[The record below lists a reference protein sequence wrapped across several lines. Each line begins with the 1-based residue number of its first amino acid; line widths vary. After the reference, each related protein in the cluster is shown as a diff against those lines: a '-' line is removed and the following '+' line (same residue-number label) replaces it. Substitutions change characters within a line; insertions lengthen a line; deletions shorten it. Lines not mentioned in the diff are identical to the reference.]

1 MARIPAGEEFGQQA
15 ARPQRAPEV
24 VPGANGEAIGQAL
37 TGFGQD
43 LQRIDQQQLRER
55 KQLQEAADRANADT
69 IMQRAMSSLDEASDT
84 MGVGI
89 KGGQIAKDQA
99 AQQWQQQSTDLISGV
114 IGNVPEALRG
124 QVQARL
130 DSRASHL
137 GRGVGRAVMERNQS
151 DVRAGVDNN
160 FETADRLYQKDPAAA
175 MELVRRT
182 IEEQGPYTGLDA
194 QQLGRM
200 RQNWL
205 ERAQGNRAAMM
216 VQEARNNNA
225 SLDQVSKALA
235 GEDFSSVTPE
245 RRLQLT
251 TQIEGFKTSNIQR
264 AEAARARAEAQQ
276 RAQLDRAQAAYS
288 AAQGLVMTG
297 KALSH
302 DYVTQLSQTVAGTP
316 FAKAVPELVRQAPEM
331 SAFGTQP
338 LAVQQQILQ
347 QTRAKLNQTGTSPEI
362 EKQVN
367 RMDAVYQQSLK
378 DYREDPLLAAQER
391 GVLPSISPLDTSSM
405 ATMLQG
411 LAQRSEQAR
420 IVSGVVGQAVSPLL
434 RTEAEQ
440 AAKLIQA
447 LPVEQKS
454 SALAQLASTVGPAMA
469 SALGRQMA
477 PKDQALGIALGMA
490 SDKTTYGRY
499 TSELVLRGAQAL
511 KDKAVKEDNAAVTGV
526 RSRIAAEIGNSVF
539 GPARETLIDAALMTY
554 YGKQAADGGSMSIQG
569 AVALATGGVTE
580 RNGRKI
586 ILPYGVPAN
595 EFEKKLQ
602 QLTPASVA
610 GQLPDGNVYVG
621 ETPVP
626 AAEFLQKIPKATL
639 VSNGSNRYNVQAGSS
654 LVTNSRGQPVFLE
667 VK

>member
-69 IMQRAMSSLDEASDT
+69 IMQRAMSSLDEASDA

-114 IGNVPEALRG
+114 MGNVPEALRG

-205 ERAQGNRAAMM
+205 ERAQGNRAATM

-302 DYVTQLSQTVAGTP
+302 EYVTQLSQTVAGTP
-316 FAKAVPELVRQAPEM
+316 FAKAVPELIRQAPEM
-331 SAFGTQP
+331 SALGMQP

-362 EKQVN
+362 EKQMS
-367 RMDAVYQQSLK
+367 RMEAVVKGSEK
-378 DYREDPLLAAQER
+378 DYGEDPLLASLER
-391 GVLPSISPLDTSSM
+391 GVLQSIAPLDTSSI

-420 IVSGVVGQAVSPLL
+420 VASGQVGHPVSPLL
-434 RTEAEQ
+434 KSEVEQ

-447 LPVEQKS
+447 LPVDQKS

-477 PKDQALGIALGMA
+477 PKDNALGIALGMA
-490 SDKTTYGRY
+490 GDKTTYGRY
-499 TSELVLRGAQAL
+499 ASELVLRGAQAL
-511 KDKAVKEDNAAVTGV
+511 KDKAVKEDNAAITGI
-526 RSRIAAEIGNSVF
+526 RARIASEYGNAVS
-539 GPARETLIDAALMTY
+539 GPARETLIDAALMIY
-554 YGKQAADGGSMSIQG
+554 YGKQAEGGGAISIPG
-569 AVALATGGVTE
+569 AVALASGGVAE
-580 RNGRKI
+580 RNGRKFV
-586 ILPYGVPAN
+586 LPYGVPAN

>member
-24 VPGANGEAIGQAL
+24 VPGANGEAIGQAVA
-37 TGFGQD
+37 GFGQD

-69 IMQRAMSSLDEASDT
+69 VLQKTNAELAVAADEFD
-84 MGVGI
+84 VGI
-89 KGGQIAKDQA
+89 KGGQIDKGQA
-99 AQQWQQQSTDLISGV
+99 ASLWSQRAADIVGAQIS
-114 IGNVPEALRG
+114 NVPQAFRG
-124 QVQARL
+124 QIQASL
-130 DSRASHL
+130 DGYGMKLS
-137 GRGVGRAVMERNQS
+137 RGVARAVMERDQS
-151 DVRAGVDNN
+151 DVWAGILQTS
-160 FETADRLYQKDPAAA
+160 ETAMRMANADPKRAY
-175 MELVRRT
+175 ELMSLT
-182 IEEQGPYTGLDA
+182 LEQQGGFSGKSSAEL
-194 QQLGRM
+194 QVFH
-200 RQNWL
+200 QNWK
-205 ERAQGNRAAMM
+205 EGVTQNRAATLI
-216 VQEARNNNA
+216 QGARNNNGE
-225 SLDQVSKALA
+225 LDAVLKKLDSDEFADLRPNNKTALVA
-235 GEDFSSVTPE
+235 
-245 RRLQLT
+245 QA
-251 TQIEGFKTSNIQR
+251 EGFKTSNIQR
-264 AEAARARAEAQQ
+264 AEAARARAEAQA
-276 RAQLDRAQAAYS
+276 RAQLDRAQAAYT

-302 DYVTQLSQTVAGTP
+302 DYVTQLTQSVAGTP

-347 QTRAKLNQTGTSPEI
+347 QTRAKLNQTGTSPDI

-367 RMDAVYQQSLK
+367 RMDAVYQQSVK

-391 GVLPSISPLDTSSM
+391 GVLPSIAPLDTSSM

-434 RTEAEQ
+434 RAEAEQ

-477 PKDQALGIALGMA
+477 PKDQALGISLGMA
-490 SDKTTYGRY
+490 GSTTTQGRY
-499 TSELVLRGAQAL
+499 TSELVLRGSQAL
-511 KDKAVKEDNAAVTGV
+511 KDKAIKEDNAAITGV
-526 RSRIAAEIGNSVF
+526 RARIASEYGNAVS
-539 GPARETLIDAALMTY
+539 GPARETLIDAALMIY
-554 YGKQAADGGSMSIQG
+554 YGKQAEGGGAISIPG
-569 AVALATGGVTE
+569 AVALASGGVAE
-580 RNGRKI
+580 RNGRKFV
-586 ILPYGVPAN
+586 LPYGVPAN

-602 QLTPASVA
+602 QMNSGAVA
-610 GQLPDGNVYVG
+610 GQLPDGKVYVG
-621 ETPVP
+621 QTPMSADDFVKN
-626 AAEFLQKIPKATL
+626 LPKAALIT
-639 VSNGSNRYNVQAGSS
+639 SGNGRYTVQAGGG
-654 LVTNSRGQPVFLE
+654 LVTNSRGQPVFVE